1 MNKHV
6 EITEWVQRTDK
17 LFTLNW
23 LAELK
28 EIFKITES
36 SELT

>member
-1 MNKHV
+1 
-6 EITEWVQRTDK
+6 
-17 LFTLNW
+17 

-36 SELT
+36 PELT

>member
-6 EITEWVQRTDK
+6 EVTEWIQRTDK

-23 LAELK
+23 LAEQK

-36 SELT
+36 PELS